1 MDKQIRWSLKALNSF
16 EEICSYIASD
26 SKYYASLFAKRII
39 AIIKDIPKFPQA
51 GRVVPEYNNKKLRE
65 KIYQN
70 YRIVY
75 RIKKNYIEI
84 VAIIHSA
91 RQIENII

>member
-1 MDKQIRWSLKALNSF
+1 MDKQIKWSLKALNNL
-16 EEICSYIASD
+16 EEIYNYIASD
-26 SKYYASLFAKRII
+26 SKYYASLFAKRTI
-39 AIIKDIPKFPQA
+39 AIVKDIPKFPQA
-51 GRVVPEYNNKKLRE
+51 GRIVPEYNNKNLRE

-91 RQIENII
+91 RQIKNII